1 MNLKLARYRLSRRMT
16 FRGLQISVETDK
28 GEKRHWHDPHE
39 HKSGTTL
46 MHYPYGYIR
55 RTEGTDGDHVDV
67 YVGPNEDAK
76 NVYLVNQMKAPDFK
90 RFDEQKCMLGFN
102 TLDEAKKAYLMH
114 YNKPGFLGSVTTLPF
129 DEFKEKVLKTF
140 SHPRKIAMTTK
151 TALNLQQAL
160 KLEGLL
166 GREEAASLFHEI
178 SRQSG
183 ELGKSAIRTNPQ
195 TLQITAQGVKRMPLA
210 TTPLQTKLGIMR
222 GVHRGAAAGL
232 ERLLPSA
239 GITGEAVARRAGL
252 TAAEA
257 AGPAAG
263 RMYAHIPS
271 MAPRQSFNAA
281 DVMKRVRQEGG
292 DQALRD
298 LGVPT
303 HAKTAAP
310 NPGSLLSPQR
320 QQAPSWGL
328 GGQLPSGFKAPPP
341 SPTPTT
347 APKSIASPKPP
358 AASPMPAPQPP
369 AQNIGTHAGL
379 PHTQHAGQQ
388 QAGRNIASQPPAN
401 TRAAGDVADVV
412 ARGNRE
418 MGRVLKDTSGDP
430 TK

>member
-28 GEKRHWHDPHE
+28 GEKRHWYDPHE

-46 MHYPYGYIR
+46 MKHPYGYIR

-67 YVGPNEDAK
+67 YVGPNEGAK

-90 RFDEQKCMLGFN
+90 RFDEQKCMLGFD
-102 TLDEAKKAYLMH
+102 TLEEAKKAYLAH
-114 YNKPGFLGSVTTLPF
+114 YNKAGFLGSVTVMPF
-129 DEFKEKVLKTF
+129 EEFKEKVMKTF
-140 SHPRKIAMTTK
+140 DYPKKIAAATK

-195 TLQITAQGVKRMPLA
+195 TLQITAQGVKRMPLTAA
-210 TTPLQTKLGIMR
+210 TLQQTKLGIM
-222 GVHRGAAAGL
+222 
-232 ERLLPSA
+232 E
-239 GITGEAVARRAGL
+239 
-252 TAAEA
+252 
-257 AGPAAG
+257 
-263 RMYAHIPS
+263 
-271 MAPRQSFNAA
+271 
-281 DVMKRVRQEGG
+281 RVRQEGG

-298 LGVPT
+298 LGVPA

-328 GGQLPSGFKAPPP
+328 GGPLPSGFKSPPP
-341 SPTPTT
+341 PPTPTA
-347 APKSIASPKPP
+347 APKNITGPKPP
-358 AASPMPAPQPP
+358 AASPMPAPPP
-369 AQNIGTHAGL
+369 PVQNTGTHAGL

-388 QAGRNIASQPPAN
+388 QAGRNIASQAPAN

-418 MGRVLKDTSGDP
+418 MGKVLKDTSGDP